1 MANRSVI
8 QVDVDD
14 SKFKAFNALFA
25 KYQAQLEKMPKQ
37 WAAVNAAQKAGGKEF
52 LNAATEAAKTADQA
66 SKIAKNM
73 ERVAKGQK
81 EVNKGAKD
89 SNIEFRKAAET
100 TGRIAKNVAN
110 TTFHLLK
117 WVALG
122 GVLGAATGM
131 FGMDR
136 LAGGAS
142 NTRRTAQGLG
152 ASPGQ
157 LKAARVNF
165 GNYVDSDSM
174 LGNISS
180 AQMDL
185 SKRGIFARLGLDP
198 SKSAG
203 DLMPELLPK
212 LASEFKRGGGSQ
224 QWAEATGLT
233 NFASMSELKRLS
245 GLPGGELAGA
255 VGGYQKDSGALN
267 VQDQQL
273 RSMQLLTN
281 QFDRAADQ
289 IENTFIRGLVPL
301 APALSS
307 LSNSAAKAIETF
319 MGAAKTGEWIK
330 KFGTGIE
337 DAAKYMQTGEF
348 QKGVADVVSALGYLV
363 KGVNAVGSF
372 FFGKAPSA
380 SSTPTQPA
388 SPSSGSNAMQNFL
401 RYQLGMSPAGAQGNG
416 GASGSWGQ
424 TGGASGGWGSTWT
437 PPRNNPGNLRSWGGM
452 PTQGGFAV
460 FPSEDDGLRAMARQL
475 QLYGNR
481 GNNTI
486 AGMVGTYA
494 PPSENDTAAYIAHV
508 AKQTGYS
515 ASQKLDTNNPDVL
528 AKVVSAMT
536 KMENSKSNYSPAG
549 VKAVITVQNQTGGS
563 VNINANQL
571 PH

>member
-14 SKFKAFNALFA
+14 SKFKAFNALFS

-37 WAAVNAAQKAGGKEF
+37 WAAVNAAQKVGGKEF
-52 LNAATEAAKTADQA
+52 LSAATNAAKTASEA
-66 SKIAKNM
+66 AKLAKNM

-136 LAGGAS
+136 LAGAAG

-165 GNYVDSDSM
+165 GNYVDADSM
-174 LGNISS
+174 LGKISG

-198 SKSAG
+198 NKSAG
-203 DLMPELLPK
+203 DLLPELLPK
-212 LASEFKRGGGSQ
+212 LAADFKNHGGTQ
-224 QWAEATGLT
+224 QWAESSGLT
-233 NFASMSELKRLS
+233 TFAEMSELKRLS
-245 GLPGGELAGA
+245 GLPQGELAGS
-255 VGGYQKDSGALN
+255 VGGYQKDSAALN

-281 QFDRAADQ
+281 QFDRAANQ

-307 LSNSAAKAIETF
+307 LSTSAAKAIETF

-330 KFGTGIE
+330 KFGAGIE

-348 QKGVADVVSALGYLV
+348 QKGVTDVVTALGYLV
-363 KGVNAVGSF
+363 KGINTVGGWL
-372 FFGKAPSA
+372 FGKP
-380 SSTPTQPA
+380 STPTPA
-388 SPSSGSNAMQNFL
+388 EPKPSTPGMGSALNDFARLQF
-401 RYQLGMSPAGAQGNG
+401 GMGPAQSG
-416 GASGSWGQ
+416 GASGSWGG
-424 TGGASGGWGSTWT
+424 TGGASGGWGSTAS
-437 PPRNNPGNLRSWGGM
+437 PVRNNPGNLRSWGGM

-460 FPSEDDGLRAMARQL
+460 FPSEDEGLRAMARQL

-486 AGMVGTYA
+486 AGMVSAYA
-494 PPSENDTAAYIAHV
+494 PPTENNTAAYIAHV

-515 ASQKLDTNNPDVL
+515 ANQRLDTKNPDVL
-528 AKVVSAMT
+528 SKVIAAMT
-536 KMENSKSNYSPAG
+536 KMENSKSSYTPAG
-549 VKAVITVQNQTGGS
+549 VRAVITVQNQTGGS
-563 VNINANQL
+563 VNVNANQL

>member
-25 KYQAQLEKMPKQ
+25 KYQSQLEKMPKQ
-37 WAAVNAAQKAGGKEF
+37 WAAVNAAQKVGGKEF
-52 LNAATEAAKTADQA
+52 LSAATNAAKTASEA
-66 SKIAKNM
+66 AKLAKNM

-136 LAGGAS
+136 LAGGAG
-142 NTRRTAQGLG
+142 NTRRTAQGYG
-152 ASPGQ
+152 VSPGQ

-165 GNYVDSDSM
+165 GNYVDADSM

-198 SKSAG
+198 NKSAG

-255 VGGYQKDSGALN
+255 VGGYQKDSAALN

-289 IENTFIRGLVPL
+289 IENTFIKGLVPL

-330 KFGTGIE
+330 KFGIGIE

-348 QKGVADVVSALGYLV
+348 QKGVNDTISALGSLV
-363 KGVNAVGSF
+363 KGINTVAGWLSGTSENIKNAKVTTTYTEPTGKSWLSRLLPGASEHFGWEPHSNKVSGTVGSDF
-372 FFGKAPSA
+372 TS
-380 SSTPTQPA
+380 
-388 SPSSGSNAMQNFL
+388 
-401 RYQLGMSPAGAQGNG
+401 
-416 GASGSWGQ
+416 
-424 TGGASGGWGSTWT
+424 
-437 PPRNNPGNLRSWGGM
+437 PRNNPGNLRSWGGM
-452 PTQGGFAV
+452 PQQGGFAV
-460 FPSEDDGLRAMARQL
+460 FPSEDAGLRAMAQQL
-475 QLYGNR
+475 QLYGSR
-481 GNNTI
+481 GNNTL
-486 AGMVGTYA
+486 AGMIGTYA
-494 PPSENDTAAYIAHV
+494 PPSENNTAAYIAHV

-515 ASQKLDTNNPDVL
+515 SSQKLDMNNTDVL
-528 AKVVSAMT
+528 SKVVSAMT
-536 KMENSKSNYSPAG
+536 KMENSKSNYTPAG
-549 VKAVITVQNQTGGS
+549 VRAVITVQNQTGGS